1 MSKESRAEFNK
12 NVGIALDRFIQRY
25 PAAFFPK
32 DSTDTRPLA
41 IGIFILLTGQNPD
54 LGRRVVA
61 VALDRYTSKDRYLR
75 ALAMSAHRF
84 DLEGR
89 VSGEV
94 SERHRAH
101 AIMLL
106 AERQAKQMAIA
117 A

>member
-1 MSKESRAEFNK
+1 MSKKYRSEFNTK
-12 NVGIALDRFIQRY
+12 VNAALDRFIQRY

-41 IGIFILLTGQNPD
+41 IGVFTLLTGENPD

-61 VALDRYTSKDRYLR
+61 VVLDRYTSKDRYLR
-75 ALAMSAHRF
+75 ALAISAHRF

-94 SERHRAH
+94 SEKHRAH